1 MSQQKGH
8 PRWGLTKE
16 FAGHKGKSC
25 EGSEVRGLGESR
37 TQRNLAWLDQE
48 REGGGRQEAGEVGG
62 RLAHVSTG
70 GAVLQPASPLTTPGD
85 TLPHFP
91 SRVRHSR
98 PVSQPPVHSQR
109 RLSPHRLLRSCS
121 SSAAQTPSACS
132 LGPASSSPEPG
143 RKSRLTRAT
152 SRACVSAG
160 SHPVLA
166 AERAPSRESVSATGD
181 GSLPLRHQ
189 RLSRKHRR
197 KRCREAAAWRARRP
211 GSRAAGSLGHTHPF
225 HAFPSPLLSRSVAA
239 VDRGMRRQSNNV
251 QTGLC
256 FRSENQGNRKT
267 RVRPGTER

>member
-48 REGGGRQEAGEVGG
+48 REGRGRQEAGEVGG

-121 SSAAQTPSACS
+121 SSAAQ
-132 LGPASSSPEPG
+132 
-143 RKSRLTRAT
+143 
-152 SRACVSAG
+152 
-160 SHPVLA
+160 
-166 AERAPSRESVSATGD
+166 
-181 GSLPLRHQ
+181 
-189 RLSRKHRR
+189 
-197 KRCREAAAWRARRP
+197 
-211 GSRAAGSLGHTHPF
+211 
-225 HAFPSPLLSRSVAA
+225 
-239 VDRGMRRQSNNV
+239 
-251 QTGLC
+251 
-256 FRSENQGNRKT
+256 
-267 RVRPGTER
+267 VRPGFLVSRAREEEPVDTRSKPCLRACRFTPCARS